1 LTLGY
6 RGGGVETFSSERMI
20 ELLEEERKRVARD
33 IHDGPA
39 QSLTN
44 VTMRLE
50 VTKRLMESGRVEES
64 IKEIERLQGI
74 LRTAIND
81 VRRLIFDLRP
91 TFLER
96 GVSDAI
102 RLYTER
108 FSQTT
113 GIPVEIEVQWDD
125 PALPRT
131 VAVAM
136 FRVVQEA
143 LNNIHKHARASH
155 AHVVLSETDDVYRAE
170 ISDDGRGFSV
180 MVPSNTSYGL
190 QGMRERM
197 ELVGGRVTVD
207 SKPGEGTLVICEV
220 PRCHD

>member
-1 LTLGY
+1 MA
-6 RGGGVETFSSERMI
+6 VETFSSERTI

-50 VTKRLMESGRVEES
+50 VTKRMLESGRVEES
-64 IKEIERLQGI
+64 VREIERLQMM
-74 LRTAIND
+74 LRTAMND

-102 RLYTER
+102 QLYAER
-108 FSQTT
+108 FSQMS
-113 GIPVEIEVQWDD
+113 GLSIDVQCSWEN
-125 PALPRT
+125 PKLSRS

-143 LNNIHKHARASH
+143 LNNIHKHAKASK
-155 AHVVLSETDDVYRAE
+155 VK
-170 ISDDGRGFSV
+170 I
-180 MVPSNTSYGL
+180 
-190 QGMRERM
+190 
-197 ELVGGRVTVD
+197 EL
-207 SKPGEGTLVICEV
+207 K
-220 PRCHD
+220 